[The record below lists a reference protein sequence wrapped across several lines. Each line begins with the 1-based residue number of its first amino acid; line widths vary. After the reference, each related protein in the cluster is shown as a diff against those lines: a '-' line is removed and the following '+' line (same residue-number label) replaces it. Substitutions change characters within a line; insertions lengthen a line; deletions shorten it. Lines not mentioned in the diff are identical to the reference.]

1 MEDMCQLTL
10 HPTEYK
16 YRRSYEQIA
25 KVIAAHSSTPK
36 LCLVNFMQLI
46 LFCYLTG
53 NNDMHLKNFS
63 LYAPKSNYMLTPA
76 YDLLNVAIVNPKDKE
91 ELALTLNGK
100 KSRLQKRDFV
110 VAAQKMGIDEKAID
124 KMIIS
129 FNRIMPKWNSWINSS
144 FLSDELKQK
153 YMDLITQRMKYLMG
167 E

>member
-1 MEDMCQLTL
+1 
-10 HPTEYK
+10 
-16 YRRSYEQIA
+16 
-25 KVIAAHSSTPK
+25 
-36 LCLVNFMQLI
+36 
-46 LFCYLTG
+46 
-53 NNDMHLKNFS
+53 
-63 LYAPKSNYMLTPA
+63 MLTPA
-76 YDLLNVAIVNPKDKE
+76 YDLLNVAIVNLKDKE